1 MISQRFQVNKFVT
14 LALKRHHPWVYRAQ
28 CSSALKAIPHGAIV
42 RLVSTD
48 NKFLGLGLHDPVS
61 AIAIRVFHWE
71 DVPIDQELFEKKL
84 LKAWDKRVE
93 GRNHFNVDG
102 FRWVHGEADG
112 LPGVVIDI
120 YGKTAVAVFY
130 LSAWEGLLT
139 PVLKAMIERLGLEH
153 FFIKSAHGQ
162 TESAGQ
168 LKNLQ
173 SGEWTTVVEPA
184 LFHEGE
190 LSFPAYPSSGLKTG
204 FFLDLREVRTALAH
218 RPFKG
223 KSALNVFAN
232 DGVFSALLKRAGA
245 SRVISVERHE
255 TARIHAKALYQ
266 NGQLDFTDNDWHTTD
281 AFDFLKSEQEP
292 GPFDLIILDPPSLAS
307 RKEHLPKA
315 RAAWIDLIR
324 QALKRLTP
332 NGELLAISCTE
343 RLSQADLMAWT
354 QEAAK
359 RSGLG
364 IAIKTVYPAP
374 FDHPSHSDIPERDYL
389 TAIMWRRT
397 A

>member
-1 MISQRFQVNKFVT
+1 MTPHRFQVNKFVT
-14 LALKRHHPWVYRAQ
+14 LALKRHHPWVYRSQ
-28 CSSALKAIPHGAIV
+28 CSSALGGVPHGALV
-42 RLVSTD
+42 RLVGID
-48 NKFLGLGLHDPVS
+48 NRFLGLGLHDPVS

-71 DVPIDQELFEKKL
+71 DVPLEDELFEKKL

-93 GRNHFNVDG
+93 GRAHFNVDG

-112 LPGVVIDI
+112 LPGVVIDV
-120 YGKTAVAVFY
+120 YGKTAVCVFY
-130 LSAWEGLLT
+130 LPAWEAILT
-139 PVLKAMIERLGLEH
+139 HTLQNMAERCGLERV
-153 FFIKSAHGQ
+153 FIKIAHGQ
-162 TESAGQ
+162 NESIGQ
-168 LKNLQ
+168 LKDLKT
-173 SGEWTTVVEPA
+173 GVLTTVAEPVN
-184 LFHEGE
+184 FHEGE
-190 LSFPAYPSSGLKTG
+190 LTVPAYPATGLKTG

-223 KSALNVFAN
+223 KSALNIFAN

-245 SRVISVERHE
+245 ARVVSVERHE
-255 TARIHAKALYQ
+255 TARAHAKELFKSW
-266 NGQLDFTDNDWHTTD
+266 QLDFTDSDWLTTE

-315 RAAWIDLIR
+315 RAAWIDLIK
-324 QALKRLTP
+324 QALKRLAP
-332 NGELLAISCTE
+332 GGELLAISCTE

-359 RSGLG
+359 KSGLG
-364 IAIKTVYPAP
+364 LAIKTVYPAT
-374 FDHPSHSDIPERDYL
+374 FDHPSHPDIPERDYL

-397 A
+397 

>member
-1 MISQRFQVNKFVT
+1 MTPQRFQVNKFVT

-28 CSSALKAIPHGAIV
+28 CSTALEAIPNGAIV
-42 RLVSTD
+42 RLVGID
-48 NKFLGLGLHDPVS
+48 NKFLGFGLHDPVS

-71 DVPIDQELFEKKL
+71 DVPIEAELFERKL

-93 GRNHFNVDG
+93 GRGHFKVDG

-112 LPGVVIDI
+112 LPGIVIDV
-120 YGKTAVAVFY
+120 YGKTAVCVFY
-130 LSAWEGLLT
+130 LPAWETLLAPILTGL
-139 PVLKAMIERLGLEH
+139 IERIGLEQV
-153 FFIKSAHGQ
+153 FIKIAHGQ
-162 TESAGQ
+162 NESIGQ
-168 LKNLQ
+168 LKDLKTNEL
-173 SGEWTTVVEPA
+173 TTVAEPIN
-184 LFHEGE
+184 FHEGD
-190 LSFPAYPSSGLKTG
+190 LNFPAYPSSGLKTG

-245 SRVISVERHE
+245 SRVVSVERHE
-255 TARIHAKALYQ
+255 TSQTHAKELYKSW
-266 NGQLDFTDNDWHTTD
+266 QLGFTDSDWHTTD
-281 AFDFLKSEQEP
+281 AFEFLKSDQEP

-343 RLSQADLMAWT
+343 RITQADLMAWT

-364 IAIKTVYPAP
+364 LAIKTVYPAS
-374 FDHPSHSDIPERDYL
+374 FDHPSHPDIPERDYL

-397 A
+397 